1 MQIRLARTPEEIDAC
16 YSVMAELRPH
26 VPRDR
31 FIERVQR
38 QIEGHRYALAAL
50 HQGGRVRG
58 VAGFRISENLA
69 WGVFLYV
76 DDLVTASTDRSSGC
90 GGALLEW
97 LIAHARENGCEQ
109 LHLDSGVQRFA
120 AHRFYLRH
128 RMEIASH
135 HFSLILDG

>member
-1 MQIRLARTPEEIDAC
+1 MDIRPARTPDEIDAC

-26 VPRDR
+26 VGRDQ
-31 FIERVQR
+31 FVERVQR
-38 QIEGHRYALAAL
+38 QIESHGYALVAL
-50 HQGGRVRG
+50 REGERVCA

-76 DDLVTASTDRSSGC
+76 DDLVTLSSDRSSGR
-90 GGALLEW
+90 GGALLDW
-97 LIAHARENGCEQ
+97 LTTHARENGCEQ

-128 RMEIASH
+128 RMDIASH
-135 HFSLILDG
+135 HFSRILDG